1 MSSLTPEQLQTW
13 HQQLNDTLL
22 LDRHG
27 LRRDWQRLRDELKQG
42 KTDAKNA
49 QRFSEKL
56 ERSICKVA
64 ARRSARPIVSFDET
78 LPVHARRADIAATI
92 DKHQV
97 VIICGET
104 GSGKTTQ
111 LPKICLELGRGVHGL
126 IGHTQPRRIA
136 ARSVATRLAQELN
149 QPIGEAVGFQVR
161 FTENVKPTT
170 AIKLMTDG
178 ILLAETQ
185 SDRYLNTYDTIIIDE
200 AHERSLNI
208 DFLLGYLK
216 QVLVKRPELKV
227 IVTSATIDAERFSK
241 HFNNAPVIEVSGRT
255 YPVEIRYHALA
266 DHQDDED
273 GLEVDLEQAVA
284 DAIDELQREGLG
296 DTLVFLPG
304 EREIRDVAEHLRKHH
319 LKGTEVLPL
328 FAKLS
333 HEDQQRIF
341 KPSSGRRIVL
351 ATNVAE
357 TSLTVP
363 GIRYVIDTGLAR
375 VKRYSPRSKVEQ
387 LQIEP
392 ISQAAANQRAGRCGR
407 VMSGICIRLF
417 SEEDYKA
424 RPAFTDPE
432 ILRSSLAAVILRM
445 ESLRLGHV
453 EDFPFLE
460 APHSRQ
466 ISDGYQLLQE
476 LEAVND
482 KRQLTPI
489 GNELAK
495 LPVDPRLG
503 RMLLAAK
510 ELHCLNE
517 ILVITSGL
525 TIQDPRERPY
535 DAREAADRAQQR
547 FLDDKSDFVA
557 FLNIWHF
564 FSEALENKKTNR
576 QLIDLCHD
584 HFLSH
589 VRLREWRE
597 LHQQIKRIVDDLG
610 WRINTTPA
618 TYQQIHTALLTGL
631 ITQIGLKSTESD
643 EYLGTRGLKFFL
655 WPGSGLKKAR
665 PKWMLAAELTDTGKL
680 YGRRVAA
687 IEPEWVEG
695 VAKSLCAYQYLDPHW
710 EKDSAQAVAFERVT
724 LYGLPIVARRKVNF
738 GRINPIQ
745 AREIFIR
752 EGLVNNGYTSK
763 AKFVHHN
770 LQLMREVQS
779 LEHKTRRQDVLVD
792 EEALFEFYSSKIPE
806 GIISGITFENWRENA
821 EKANPKLLYLS
832 QEDLMKRSVDEV
844 TVQQYPDRWL
854 LGDTPYKLK
863 YRFEPG
869 HPLDGLTVEIPLH
882 QLNRFDPVPFEW
894 LVPGMRRDKIAF
906 LIKSLPKTIRRVCV
920 PVPEFVT
927 AFLSAVPAYK
937 TALIPALADFIG
949 ARAGQKVETSNFDTS
964 DLPAHNFINYR
975 VVDDSGRELASG
987 RDLIALQNQ
996 LGQAAQLDFRDTASE
1011 FEREGLTQWDF
1022 GDLPETLTITRNK
1035 KQMTGYPALMDMD
1048 DSVAL
1053 MLLDTAEAAL
1063 SETRLGVMRLLR
1075 FELKEHLKQLE
1086 KTLSRETAL
1095 QLLYRGIM
1103 SPEQWVNDMID
1114 CICDRAFIGDD
1125 ALPRNAKAFTD
1136 QKQRARTRLPAVSQ
1150 GAQRLAT
1157 EIGQEYQQVL
1167 TKLNSAQ
1174 PRLKADLQN
1183 QLNHLIYK
1191 GFASHT
1197 PWERLSHLPRYL
1209 KAIRLRIEK
1218 YAANPS
1224 RDGQRGAEVNALW
1237 AKYASKVETN
1247 DRKGVSTPALE
1258 EFRWMI
1264 EELRVSLF
1272 AQELKTPSPVS
1283 GKRLMKFWD
1292 DQVGN

>member
-49 QRFSEKL
+49 LRFSEKL
-56 ERSICKVA
+56 ERSIGKVA
-64 ARRSARPIVSFDET
+64 ARRNARPIVSFDET
-78 LPVHARRADIAATI
+78 LPVHTRRADIAATI

-319 LKGTEVLPL
+319 LKGAEVLPL

-489 GNELAK
+489 GSELAK

-510 ELHCLNE
+510 EHHCLNE

-680 YGRRVAA
+680 YGRRMAA

-763 AKFVHHN
+763 AKFVQHN

-806 GIISGITFENWRENA
+806 GIISGITFENWRETA
-821 EKANPKLLYLS
+821 EKANSKLLYLS

-927 AFLSAVPAYK
+927 AFLSAVPAYQ
-937 TALIPALADFIG
+937 TALIPALAEFIG
-949 ARAGQKVETSNFDTS
+949 SKAGQKVETSNFDTS

-1183 QLNHLIYK
+1183 QINNLIYK
-1191 GFASHT
+1191 GFASNT

-1218 YAANPS
+1218 HPATPS

-1292 DQVGN
+1292 EQVGN